1 MKGRSQ
7 EKMKRQEDL
16 ITESILKWNKMEC
29 GDMQQIHGNSNSK
42 RKAEIR
48 AEDNKPNKHYYRKI
62 K

>member
-1 MKGRSQ
+1 
-7 EKMKRQEDL
+7 
-16 ITESILKWNKMEC
+16 MEC